1 MSDKHQNVFFFQCD
15 KELKEEFHQICVA
28 KGANPNSLLRAF
40 MRKVIKEYKHKQEI
54 QEKLA
59 QQAVQNNNS
68 IKQLTTQLTVE
79 ANSNKSKN
87 KNQNDVHRLEQPQ
100 KLSLS
105 EEFRQDIEESQDYID
120 GLSDD
125 LTKSGDSKVE

>member
-59 QQAVQNNNS
+59 QQVVQNNNS
-68 IKQLTTQLTVE
+68 LKQLSQLTLE
-79 ANSNKSKN
+79 ANSLKSESKTKSN
-87 KNQNDVHRLEQPQ
+87 RLEQSQ

-125 LTKSGDSKVE
+125 LTKSGDSKN